1 MVDRP
6 SEFPNWATTLN
17 IDNVSGQQNYLE
29 PPGGKKVTGFDRE
42 EVPPRQWINWLHRQS
57 GLWINFLDQEVVQA
71 QADIVQ
77 AEADI
82 VQAQADIVTIE
93 NQLTDVIYTD
103 TNTANLALL
112 IYVPSQY
119 ELILRKTS
127 PHIVYGLLKI
137 TVSFTGA
144 HGAFSVWKITNI
156 PEAFRPASD
165 VQTSIYMA
173 ESAELRPH
181 VVTATDDGDLEFK
194 KPTANYADPGSIV
207 TYEYSSFMY
216 TLKA

>member
-71 QADIVQ
+71 QADIV
-77 AEADI
+77 
-82 VQAQADIVTIE
+82 TIE

-144 HGAFSVWKITNI
+144 HPAFSVWKITNI

-194 KPTANYADPGSIV
+194 KPAANYADPGGLV
-207 TYEYSSFMY
+207 TYEYSRFMY